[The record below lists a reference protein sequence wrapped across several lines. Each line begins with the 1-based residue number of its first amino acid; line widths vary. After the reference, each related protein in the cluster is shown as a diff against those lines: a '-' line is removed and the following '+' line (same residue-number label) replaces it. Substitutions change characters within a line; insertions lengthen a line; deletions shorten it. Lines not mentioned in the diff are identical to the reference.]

1 MRKIYIALFGLLAAG
16 TLQAQTILKYQSH
29 GLVADTKNEMF
40 ITKYVEPGAEGRNAI
55 WDFTN
60 LELTSNFTGS
70 LDDAG
75 LSKGASIFTTSN
87 VALEEFGN
95 YFFFKSNENAIEQY
109 GFLAGNGSLSIVYDV
124 PFVKMRY
131 PFAYGSSFS
140 GPFSGSYNSNSAKL
154 GDINGTYT
162 VTGDGLGKLLLPGN
176 VSYSN
181 VLRVKEVKSYTQ
193 SINGKGYQLEDVT
206 YRWYVDGH
214 RYPLLVLIKS
224 TSHFENGKSYSSTRA
239 AYNPVIIQNTP
250 LSTNT
255 LINNLG
261 LSVYPNPYSDFVN
274 INVNLDN
281 TSRLKISVFDMN
293 GRLVKVLFNGV
304 EVAGDKTY
312 KFSAKDLGLSA
323 GAYLIKLNVNG
334 NEVTQKVV
342 EL

>member
-1 MRKIYIALFGLLAAG
+1 MRKIYIALFGLLAAAS
-16 TLQAQTILKYQSH
+16 LQAQTILNYKTH

-40 ITKYVEPGAEGRNAI
+40 ITKYVEPGVEGRNVT
-55 WDFTN
+55 WDFTS

-70 LDDAG
+70 LEEAG
-75 LSKGASIFTTSN
+75 LSKGASVFTTSN

-95 YFFFKSNENAIEQY
+95 YFFFKSSESGIEQY
-109 GFLAGNGSLSIVYDV
+109 GFLSGNGSLSIVYDV
-124 PFVKMRY
+124 PFVKMKY
-131 PFAYGSSFS
+131 PFAFGSNFSGSFS
-140 GPFSGSYNSNSAKL
+140 GTYNHNGAKL
-154 GDINGTYT
+154 GDINGTYA
-162 VTGDGLGKLLLPGN
+162 VYGDGIGKLLLPGN

-224 TSHFENGKSYSSTRA
+224 TSFHENGKSYSSTRA

-255 LINNLG
+255 LSSSLG
-261 LSVYPNPYSDFVN
+261 LSVYPNPYTDFVN

-281 TSRLKISVFDMN
+281 ASRVKLSVFDLN
-293 GRLVKVLFNGV
+293 GRLIKVLFNGV
-304 EVAGDKTY
+304 EVAGDRTY
-312 KFSAKDLGLSA
+312 KFSAKELGLSA
-323 GAYLIKLNVNG
+323 GAYLVKLNVNG
-334 NEVTQKVV
+334 KEATQKVV